1 MEIKQKLY
9 NKCVSLVEEKL
20 ELLQKAIDES
30 QKALSSESKSTA
42 GDKHETGRAMIH
54 LEMEKNGKVF
64 AETNKLKKVL
74 AQLNPDKKCNKV
86 ELGALIKT
94 NKGNYY
100 LSISLGKLEI
110 DNENYFALSPVSPLA
125 KQMLGLKGG
134 SEFEFNRNKF
144 RIQEIN

>member
-74 AQLNPDKKCNKV
+74 A
-86 ELGALIKT
+86 
-94 NKGNYY
+94 
-100 LSISLGKLEI
+100 
-110 DNENYFALSPVSPLA
+110 
-125 KQMLGLKGG
+125 
-134 SEFEFNRNKF
+134 
-144 RIQEIN
+144 